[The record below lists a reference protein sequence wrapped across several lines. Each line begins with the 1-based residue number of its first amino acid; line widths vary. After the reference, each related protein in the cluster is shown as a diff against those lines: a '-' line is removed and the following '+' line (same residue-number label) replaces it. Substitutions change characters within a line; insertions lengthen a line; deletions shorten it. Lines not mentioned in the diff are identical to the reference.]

1 MSTRPCHFSGGF
13 LRLLL
18 SRVSCATSTLTSP
31 VLLLMTVPQAPTKS
45 PGSSVSYT
53 SRCASSMARGCS
65 ISWILPDSSLTS
77 TKTRL
82 PLSLRKTSRRP
93 ATQTDWPL
101 SASNL
106 AWISCARCERAQVVG
121 KPRTPA
127 CSRRS
132 SLASRAAVMRSTPS
146 RSCSAMPARSRDL
159 ENLEGE
165 GARGGDH
172 GDLVAHAFADQR
184 ATDRRLVRDQAA
196 ARVGLVR
203 PHQVVGLLLTLGIDH
218 LDVASHAHVVG
229 LGRRLFD
236 DFGRRQQPFEL
247 LNATLHERLLG
258 FRLVVFGV
266 VHRIAEFF
274 GPTDLLLD
282 FVPAHRL

>member
-18 SRVSCATSTLTSP
+18 SRVSWATSTLTSP

-53 SRCASSMARGCS
+53 SRCASSM
-65 ISWILPDSSLTS
+65 
-77 TKTRL
+77 
-82 PLSLRKTSRRP
+82 
-93 ATQTDWPL
+93 
-101 SASNL
+101 